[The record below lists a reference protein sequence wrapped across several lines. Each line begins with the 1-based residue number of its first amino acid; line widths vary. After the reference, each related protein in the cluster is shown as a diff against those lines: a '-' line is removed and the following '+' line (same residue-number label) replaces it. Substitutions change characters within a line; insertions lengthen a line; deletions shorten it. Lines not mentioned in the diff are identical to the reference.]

1 MNNNTTTNANANT
14 DLLTIEENFL
24 SLRKVKSGLRITEF
38 NAISKT
44 LETSSQKKFNACIE
58 MSKIVASAIQWADS
72 PEGQLVFESEGLKWS
87 KDELFRK
94 AFGFQKSFGYKLIRV
109 AKLNDEVI
117 QEFNALCDN
126 DRNAS
131 RSIESLLKWCAS
143 DVTTNDGGD
152 TEGDGG
158 DGEGSEVGQ
167 KAVFTLSFKAK
178 EVLGSDKN
186 IAFRVNADGEVV
198 TKNTIKEIEQA
209 IAWLQSQLTETA
221 RECVEVDEMDEMEEV
236 EC

>member
-1 MNNNTTTNANANT
+1 MNNSTTTNGT
-14 DLLTIEENFL
+14 ELLTIEENFL

-72 PEGQLVFESEGLKWS
+72 PDGQLVFESEGLKWS

-94 AFGFQKSFGYKLIRV
+94 VFGFQRSYGYKLIRV

-143 DVTTNDGGD
+143 DVTANDGGD
-152 TEGDGG
+152 TEGDS
-158 DGEGSEVGQ
+158 GEGSEVGQ

-198 TKNTIKEIEQA
+198 TKNSPQEIAQA
-209 IAWLQSQLTETA
+209 IEWLKSQLTETEG
-221 RECVEVDEMDEMEEV
+221 ECVEVEEMDEMEEV

>member
-1 MNNNTTTNANANT
+1 MSNTTTTNANANT

-24 SLRKVKSGLRITEF
+24 SLRKVKSGLRVTEF
-38 NAISKT
+38 NAVSKS
-44 LETSSQKKFNACIE
+44 LETSSQKKFNASVE
-58 MSKIVASAIQWADS
+58 MAKIVAQGIQWADS

-87 KDELFRK
+87 KEELFK
-94 AFGFQKSFGYKLIRV
+94 KTYGFQKSFGYKLLKV

-117 QEFNALCDN
+117 TEFNTICDN

-131 RSIESLLKWCAS
+131 RSIENLLKWCAS
-143 DVTTNDGGD
+143 DVTTNDSGD

-158 DGEGSEVGQ
+158 EGEVGQ
-167 KAVFTLSFKAK
+167 KAVFTLSFKSK

-186 IAFRVNADGEVV
+186 VAFRVNADGEVV
-198 TKNTIKEIEQA
+198 TKNTMKEIEQA

-221 RECVEVDEMDEMEEV
+221 GECVEVEEI
-236 EC
+236 EEEEF

>member
-1 MNNNTTTNANANT
+1 MNNSTTTNGT
-14 DLLTIEENFL
+14 ELLTIEENFL

-72 PEGQLVFESEGLKWS
+72 PDGQLVFESEGLKWS

-143 DVTTNDGGD
+143 DVTANDGGD
-152 TEGDGG
+152 TEGDS
-158 DGEGSEVGQ
+158 GEGSEVGQ

-198 TKNTIKEIEQA
+198 TKNSPQEIAQA
-209 IAWLQSQLTETA
+209 IEWLKSQLTETEG
-221 RECVEVDEMDEMEEV
+221 ECVEVEEMDEMEEV